1 MAETS
6 NVEIDSDRLLD
17 SLRTLRG
24 FGSVGPGVVRP
35 TFSLADMAARTW
47 IRDQME
53 AAGLDAT
60 VDGVG
65 NVFGRS
71 RNDGPALIVGS
82 HSDTQPEG
90 GWLDGAL
97 GVMYAIEIARTL
109 AENPTTAHLAVDAV
123 AWADEEGTYANFLG
137 SRSFVGELPS
147 GFLSETNAEG
157 ESVATAIE
165 RVGLTQSPLARFEPG
180 RHVGYVEAH
189 IEQGPRL
196 EDGHQRLGIVTSIVG
211 MRAMEITFLGEQ
223 NHAGTTPMGRRKD
236 AGVALFEY
244 CVELR
249 GRFEGLAGSAT
260 VWTIGNARLEPGAD
274 SIVPGSAWC
283 RLQFRDPEDHLLDEL
298 EAAVHGLATEM
309 TTKGPVQVSAE
320 RQRDGVSPVEM
331 DLALRG
337 HLAAAADVRVPDE
350 WIDMPSAAA
359 HDSIVMTGHLP
370 CAMLFIPSI
379 GGISHD
385 FAENSTDDDITTGC
399 RVLADAVVSRLR
411 QAESSSI

>member
-1 MAETS
+1 M
-6 NVEIDSDRLLD
+6 VEIDGDRLLD

-24 FGSVGPGVVRP
+24 FGSVESGVVRP
-35 TFSLADMAARTW
+35 TFSPADMAARIW
-47 IRDQME
+47 IRDQMD

-60 VDGVG
+60 IDGVG

-109 AENPTTAHLAVDAV
+109 AEDPRTDQLAVDAV
-123 AWADEEGTYANFLG
+123 AWADEEGTYTNFLG
-137 SRSFVGELPS
+137 SRSFVGELPAEAW
-147 GFLSETNAEG
+147 SETNAEG
-157 ESVATAIE
+157 ESVAAAIE
-165 RVGLTQSPLARFEPG
+165 RVGLSQSPLARFERG
-180 RHVGYVEAH
+180 RHVGYLEAH
-189 IEQGPRL
+189 IEQGPHL
-196 EDGHQRLGIVTSIVG
+196 EDRHQRLGIVTSIVG
-211 MRAMEITFLGEQ
+211 MRALQITFLGEQ
-223 NHAGTTPMGRRKD
+223 NHAGTTPMARRKD

-244 CVELR
+244 CVRLR
-249 GRFEGLAGSAT
+249 GLFEAMAGPAT

-283 RLQFRDPEDHLLDEL
+283 GLQFRDPEDHLLNKM
-298 EAAVHGLATEM
+298 EAAAHGIAAEM
-309 TTKGPVQVSAE
+309 TTEGPVQVSAE
-320 RQRDGVSPVEM
+320 RRRDGVSPVEM
-331 DLALRG
+331 DPALRS
-337 HLAAAADVRVPDE
+337 HLAAAAGLRVPEE

-359 HDSIVMTGHLP
+359 HDPMVMTSHLP

-385 FAENSTDDDITTGC
+385 FAENSNDDDITTGC

-411 QAESSSI
+411 QTKSSPI